1 MDERSIRRTKL
12 LQMQA
17 LPLEEKVRAS
27 MRRIEEWLQAFPDA
41 KVSFSGGK
49 DSTVLLHIARRVNP
63 NIQAVFADTGL
74 EYPEIRSFVQR
85 TPNVEI
91 VKPKMSFLEVISKY
105 GYPVVSKKIS
115 QMVGEAQRTKSD
127 YLRSLRMTGIQ
138 RDGTVRQGS
147 KIPNKWQSLVNASI
161 KIGDQCCKH
170 LKKQPMDAIGNAP
183 IVGTMADDSDQRL
196 EMFYRH
202 SCNAFNLTRPRSAP
216 LSFWT
221 EHDIWQY
228 IKQNGLQYSQIYDLG
243 YSRTGCMFCMFGLHL
258 EKRPNRFEQMAITH
272 PQLFNYCM
280 DGPLQLRQV
289 IKQVYGLDM
298 PPRILLA

>member
-1 MDERSIRRTKL
+1 MDERSIRRQKL

-27 MRRIEEWLQAFPDA
+27 MRRIEEWLAAFPDA

-49 DSTVLLHIARRVNP
+49 DSTVLLHIARRVVP
-63 NIQAVFADTGL
+63 HIQAVFADTGL

-85 TPNVEI
+85 TPNVQI
-91 VKPKMSFLEVISKY
+91 VRPKMSFLEVVSKY
-105 GYPVVSKKIS
+105 GYPVVSKRMAQYIG
-115 QMVGEAQRTKSD
+115 QVQRTKSP
-127 YLRSLRMTGIQ
+127 YLKALRLTGT
-138 RDGTVRQGS
+138 RKDGTLS
-147 KIPNKWQSLVNASI
+147 PMAKISNKWQFLTEAPF
-161 KIGDQCCKH
+161 KISDQCCKH
-170 LKKQPMDAIGNAP
+170 LKKNPLDSLGGYP
-183 IVGTMADDSDQRL
+183 IIGTMADESDQRL

-258 EKRPNRFEQMAITH
+258 EKRPNRFELMAITH

>member
-1 MDERSIRRTKL
+1 MDERSIRRQKL

-27 MRRIEEWLQAFPDA
+27 MRRIEEWLQVFPDA

-91 VKPKMSFLEVISKY
+91 VKPKLSFLEVVSKY
-105 GYPVVSKKIS
+105 GYPVISKRMAQYI
-115 QMVGEAQRTKSD
+115 GEVQRTKSS
-127 YLRSLRMTGIQ
+127 YLKALRLTGT
-138 RDGTVRQGS
+138 RKDGTLS
-147 KIPNKWQSLVNASI
+147 PMAKISNKWQFLTELPI

-183 IVGTMADDSDQRL
+183 IVGTMAEDSNQRL

-216 LSFWT
+216 YLSGWKLT
-221 EHDIWQY
+221 SGH
-228 IKQNGLQYSQIYDLG
+228 
-243 YSRTGCMFCMFGLHL
+243 T
-258 EKRPNRFEQMAITH
+258 
-272 PQLFNYCM
+272 
-280 DGPLQLRQV
+280 
-289 IKQVYGLDM
+289 
-298 PPRILLA
+298 